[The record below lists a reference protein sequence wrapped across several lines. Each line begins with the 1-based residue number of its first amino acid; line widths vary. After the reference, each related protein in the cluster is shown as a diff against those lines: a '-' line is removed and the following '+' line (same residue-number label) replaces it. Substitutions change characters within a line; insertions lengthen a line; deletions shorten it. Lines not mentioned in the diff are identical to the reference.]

1 MVDQKMALDREK
13 ILRRLKRTVDGG
25 RPIIIA
31 GAGTGISAKF
41 EEAGGADLIILYNS
55 GKFRMAGQS
64 SIAGLM
70 PYGDAN
76 AIVMEIANEV
86 LQVIK
91 KTPVIAGVCG
101 TDPFRS
107 MAVFLKE
114 IIEIGFTGVQNFP
127 TVSIY
132 DGLFRR
138 KLEESGI
145 SFELEVDMIKKAH
158 QLNLLTVPYAFNADE
173 AKAMAEVGADI
184 IVAHLGPTVRGV
196 HEQSVTLS
204 LAEAAH
210 RVQEICDEAK
220 KTNPGIMC
228 LCHGGPIAEPKDAE
242 YILQKTTGIH
252 GFCGASSV
260 ERYPTE
266 IAIKEQIK
274 KFKSINF

>member
-1 MVDQKMALDREK
+1 MAFGREE
-13 ILRRLKRTVDGG
+13 ILLRLKRTVDGG

-41 EEAGGADLIILYNS
+41 EEAGGVDLIILYNS

-114 IIEIGFTGVQNFP
+114 IKEIGFSGVQNFP

-132 DGLFRR
+132 DGIFRR
-138 KLEESGI
+138 KLEDSGI
-145 SFELEVDMIKKAH
+145 SFDLEVDMIKKAH
-158 QLNLLTVPYAFNADE
+158 ELNLFTVPYAFNADE

-196 HEQSVTLS
+196 NEQSMGLS
-204 LAEAAH
+204 LAKAAH
-210 RVQEICDEAK
+210 KVQEICEEAK

-242 YILQKTTGIH
+242 YILQQTTGIH

-266 IAIKEQIK
+266 IAIKEQIQ